1 MNITIC
7 VQEIALKTVLNL
19 ELQKR
24 GTVGAAKV
32 VKLILRY
39 TKSWNFQVRGER
51 LIREENKIYPNVLDL
66 AMREKLQRLCLLQE
80 GVITE
85 LSFEKGE
92 FIQLQMSDH
101 RARVI

>member
-1 MNITIC
+1 MNTTIC

-39 TKSWNFQVRGER
+39 TKLQNFNVIGGK
-51 LIREENKIYPNVLDL
+51 IR
-66 AMREKLQRLCLLQE
+66 
-80 GVITE
+80 
-85 LSFEKGE
+85 KG
-92 FIQLQMSDH
+92 QN
-101 RARVI
+101 

>member
-1 MNITIC
+1 MNTTIC

-39 TKSWNFQVRGER
+39 TKLQNFHVVGER
-51 LIREENKIYPNVLDL
+51 LGRDKIETYPNMLDPV
-66 AMREKLQRLCLLQE
+66 MRGKLQKMCLLQE
-80 GVITE
+80 VMITE
-85 LSFEKGE
+85 LGFEKDE
-92 FIQLQMSDH
+92 FIQILSL
-101 RARVI
+101 